1 MSRKEEIRE
10 FLTSRR
16 ANVTPAE
23 VSLPDF
29 GDERRV
35 PGLRREEV
43 AELAGVSTDYY
54 TRLERGNIQGASD
67 SVLNA
72 IARALRLTDVE
83 REHLF
88 ALARPVSPRERQAPA
103 RTVRPSLQRMLD
115 SFTTPAVIYDV
126 TQEIIASNV
135 LGRALFAPHF
145 ESERPNM
152 ARFIFLDSRA
162 PEFYLDWPMA
172 CSMTA
177 ATLRL
182 EVGRDPLNEDLTAL
196 IGELSTRSPQ
206 FRRDW
211 ADNDV
216 HEHRTGTKGYRHTV
230 VSLLAEATARGLTT
244 VPTPKRPSGP
254 VGRSTFFSMLRNPYY
269 IGIVRYKGAEQ
280 SGAHEP
286 LVDVETWQQ
295 VQRLLDSRK
304 IADERRRTH
313 DHYLKGSLFCGQ
325 CGSRMQLDYPANKQ
339 GVRYA
344 YYVCSGRASKRK
356 NCTRRAVPVGIA
368 EQLVADCYRDI
379 SITEEQYAA
388 LAAQVEAAFDERLAS
403 RSQELAE
410 LTENRKRLQNES
422 DKLLAAHFADAIDL
436 ETLKRHQDRI
446 RAGLADI
453 DRRLASEHDQHESS
467 RKHLST
473 ALSLLVD
480 CATLYARTDD
490 QGKRLA
496 NQALTNGIEI
506 SEDERATIKLAEPFA
521 ALAPTPVST
530 DVRCSSTSE
539 IVELGGFEP
548 PTFSLRTRR
557 ATNCAI
563 APSARQ
569 S

>member
-1 MSRKEEIRE
+1 M
-10 FLTSRR
+10 
-16 ANVTPAE
+16 
-23 VSLPDF
+23 
-29 GDERRV
+29 
-35 PGLRREEV
+35 
-43 AELAGVSTDYY
+43 Y
-54 TRLERGNIQGASD
+54 
-67 SVLNA
+67 
-72 IARALRLTDVE
+72 ARAD
-83 REHLF
+83 
-88 ALARPVSPRERQAPA
+88 
-103 RTVRPSLQRMLD
+103 
-115 SFTTPAVIYDV
+115 
-126 TQEIIASNV
+126 
-135 LGRALFAPHF
+135 
-145 ESERPNM
+145 
-152 ARFIFLDSRA
+152 
-162 PEFYLDWPMA
+162 
-172 CSMTA
+172 
-177 ATLRL
+177 
-182 EVGRDPLNEDLTAL
+182 
-196 IGELSTRSPQ
+196 
-206 FRRDW
+206 
-211 ADNDV
+211 
-216 HEHRTGTKGYRHTV
+216 
-230 VSLLAEATARGLTT
+230 
-244 VPTPKRPSGP
+244 GP

-280 SGAHEP
+280 SGTHEP

-388 LAAQVEAAFDERLAS
+388 LAAQVEAAFDGRHAS
-403 RSQELAE
+403 RSQELGE

-453 DRRLASEHDQHESS
+453 DRRLASEHDQHAGS

-490 QGKRLA
+490 HGKRLA

-506 SEDERATIKLAEPFA
+506 SEDERARIKLAEPFT
-521 ALAPTPVST
+521 ALAPTSAST

-539 IVELGGFEP
+539 IGHVWNCCVPAPYP
-548 PTFSLRTRR
+548 PSIRALAQPNHASGTPPSNRLHRDDAARR
-557 ATNCAI
+557 NST
-563 APSARQ
+563 SSSGR
-569 S
+569 